1 MEELTI
7 RSASFD
13 DEELVG
19 ALLTV
24 SFADDPFVRWIL
36 PDPRKFVADSHSHP
50 RRAYASAFESETVHV
65 VGNNAGA
72 AVWLPPGSKKR
83 NQSEETA
90 PPDNGVDPGMPPEF
104 AELMAQSAAYC
115 PTEPHWYLGLIAVD
129 PIHRGK
135 RVGTK
140 LLQHGLG
147 LCDRDGVPAYLE
159 STNAAN
165 LALYQRAGFEL
176 LAKVQVG
183 QSPARYPML
192 RPAQK

>member
-1 MEELTI
+1 MDELPI
-7 RSASFD
+7 RAVSFD

-19 ALLTV
+19 ALLTL

-36 PDPRKFVADSHSHP
+36 PDPRDFIADSHIHP
-50 RRAYASAFESETVHV
+50 RRAYGRAFESETVYV
-65 VGNNAGA
+65 FENNVGAS
-72 AVWLPPGSKKR
+72 VWLPPGSKKPNR
-83 NQSEETA
+83 SEETA
-90 PPDNGVDPGMPPEF
+90 PAENGDDLDMPPEF

-115 PTEPHWYLGLIAVD
+115 PTEPHWYLGIIAVD
-129 PIHRGK
+129 PFHRGK

-140 LLQHGLG
+140 LLQHGLA

-165 LALYQRAGFEL
+165 LALYERAGFEL
-176 LAKVQVG
+176 LAEVRVG
-183 QSPARYPML
+183 QSPTRYPML

>member
-1 MEELTI
+1 MDELKI
-7 RSASFD
+7 RSTSFE

-36 PDPRKFVADSHSHP
+36 QDPRKFIANCHIHP
-50 RRAYASAFESETVHV
+50 RRAYASAFESKTVHV
-65 VGNNAGA
+65 VENNVGA
-72 AVWLPPGSKKR
+72 AVWLPPGSKKSIR
-83 NQSEETA
+83 SEETVLS
-90 PPDNGVDPGMPPEF
+90 DNGDDLGMPPEF
-104 AELMAQSAAYC
+104 AELIAKSAAYC
-115 PTEPHWYLGLIAVD
+115 PTEPHWHLGLIAVD
-129 PIHRGK
+129 PFHRGK

-140 LLQHGLG
+140 LLQHGLA

-165 LALYQRAGFEL
+165 LALYERAGFEL
-176 LAKVQVG
+176 LAEVRVG